1 MIMNFKSGSTKM
13 TIDPDKFFPLPM
25 DKLRKFIK
33 ILSQA
38 DYWDSVEYLNQVE
51 KYLKDRTKVL
61 QGKRV
66 FYLNHYEKIFDPDT
80 VDEFYIKLQA
90 DAVRKTID
98 HIIRLQE
105 KLKKNLD
112 YVVEN
117 R

>member
-1 MIMNFKSGSTKM
+1 MIMNFKSGTTRM

-25 DKLRKFIK
+25 NKLKKFTA

-38 DYWDSVEYLNQVE
+38 DFPECVEYLDQVE
-51 KYLKDRTKVL
+51 QYLKDRTKAL
-61 QGKRV
+61 QVQRS
-66 FYLNHYEKIFDPDT
+66 FYLSHYDKITDPDT
-80 VDEFYIKLQA
+80 VDEFYMNLQA

-105 KLKKNLD
+105 KLRKNLE
-112 YVVEN
+112 YVEN

>member
-1 MIMNFKSGSTKM
+1 MIMNFKSGSTEM

-25 DKLRKFIK
+25 NKLKKFTA

-38 DYWDSVEYLNQVE
+38 DHSVEYLDQVE
-51 KYLKDRTKVL
+51 HYLKDRTKAL
-61 QGKRV
+61 QVQRS
-66 FYLNHYEKIFDPDT
+66 FYLSHYDKITDPDT
-80 VDEFYIKLQA
+80 VDEFYMNLQA

-105 KLKKNLD
+105 KLRKNLE
-112 YVVEN
+112 YVEN

>member
-1 MIMNFKSGSTKM
+1 MIMNFQCGSTHM

-51 KYLKDRTKVL
+51 EYLKDRTNTL
-61 QGKRV
+61 QAQRA
-66 FYLNHYEKIFDPDT
+66 FYLSHYDKITDPDS
-80 VDEFYIKLQA
+80 VDELYMKLQA